1 MQFEDFKDHTM
12 VCNSTGI
19 QPVNLLPALQFNCQR
34 VMILSTKH
42 TEDNQLRNSIA
53 EIYHSV
59 KTKKLNSSEKHDAE
73 HDIVIVTK
81 FGTLILIE
89 LKTYEFSGDLAQ
101 AQQGLAYKK
110 SGPYHL

>member
-1 MQFEDFKDHTM
+1 LNWRIEKDH
-12 VCNSTGI
+12 
-19 QPVNLLPALQFNCQR
+19 R
-34 VMILSTKH
+34 
-42 TEDNQLRNSIA
+42 LRNSIA

-59 KTKKLNSSEKHDAE
+59 KTKKLNSSEKHYAE